1 MKSGFLEWPGSL
13 PRPFGVQGQ
22 AAMGAAEASPAGPC
36 REEASGLKFIFT
48 PHLRPEK
55 MKGSKITREG
65 DPGSG
70 GDRRRQDPVQCQPI
84 GGREGHPRR
93 AGPRGPRPA
102 RASKQ
107 AMGAAEAPPAGP
119 RREEEVSSML
129 VAVCALPAPLPGR
142 GPSSG
147 PNLPTQS
154 RLLQC
159 SIPTGRQHPSCR
171 DKMAS
176 DVAYCQPSQL
186 I

>member
-1 MKSGFLEWPGSL
+1 VKTVKVTLVLEGIGDGKIRCS
-13 PRPFGVQGQ
+13 
-22 AAMGAAEASPAGPC
+22 ASPWADAKVILDGQVL
-36 REEASGLKFIFT
+36 E
-48 PHLRPEK
+48 
-55 MKGSKITREG
+55 
-65 DPGSG
+65 
-70 GDRRRQDPVQCQPI
+70 V
-84 GGREGHPRR
+84 R
-93 AGPRGPRPA
+93 AQQEQA
-102 RASKQ
+102 

-119 RREEEVSSML
+119 RREEEVSSMF
-129 VAVCALPAPLPGR
+129 VAVCALPAPSPGR

-154 RLLQC
+154 WLLQC

>member
-1 MKSGFLEWPGSL
+1 MKTVKVTLVLEGIGDGKIRCS
-13 PRPFGVQGQ
+13 
-22 AAMGAAEASPAGPC
+22 ASPWADAK
-36 REEASGLKFIFT
+36 ASSTGRSSRSA
-48 PHLRPEK
+48 P
-55 MKGSKITREG
+55 SK
-65 DPGSG
+65 
-70 GDRRRQDPVQCQPI
+70 
-84 GGREGHPRR
+84 
-93 AGPRGPRPA
+93 
-102 RASKQ
+102 SKQ

-154 RLLQC
+154 WLLQC
-159 SIPTGRQHPSCR
+159 SIPTGRQHPSC
-171 DKMAS
+171 KMAS